1 MTRDVNAQPKLKA
14 TVVATRKKWQPSQGL
29 VASAAQV
36 SGKTTAQRIEQHAK
50 MQADAWQGEAWN
62 WLDMLGEYRYSVMW
76 VGNLLSKASLQLT
89 YNGDVIPFADPTPD
103 EEPKPDPDA
112 KASDDVTLVS
122 APKRR
127 PAGVPDSLD
136 PGAVLDEIYG
146 GRSQHPEMLRN
157 LGVHFT
163 VAGEAYLLVHEDE
176 LGEDEWLVIP
186 AIDYRVRDANGKEV
200 VGIADGIEFTDATV
214 VRMWRPHSRH
224 ILKADSPS
232 RAVLPAIRQAYRAD
246 QHINSQLESRL
257 TANGLMFLPNEVS
270 IAANPVGA
278 DADGN
283 PTTGVTDATP
293 DQLVKLI
300 IDTATIAMANPDSPA
315 AQIPVIV
322 QVPGEYIKEINKI
335 DFWSKLDEKAIEIRD
350 RSIRRIALGMDMP
363 PEVLEGTADLNHWSS
378 WQVEEAAIKSHTEP
392 LLAVI
397 ASALSV
403 GILRP
408 LLAAE
413 PYSIPQEEL
422 RKYAIGVD
430 TSRLRL
436 RPNRS
441 KEALDLNQAGLLSDD
456 ATLRENG
463 FEPDDGMD
471 RNQKTIW
478 LLHQLAKSTSATPQQ
493 LNAILRK
500 LGIALVFE
508 PEDLLAANSGGGEDG
523 PTDAKG
529 PRDTRTSTRGTPE
542 RKLPEQN
549 SGDTNPQP
557 VALVAA
563 GDLLVDRALEKLGSR
578 VKGNLNRKT
587 PGTPTR
593 DIYRLL
599 DVSDEELDASL
610 RGAWE
615 MAPVVAERYGTAAT
629 RPAEFAARLDR
640 YTRETVK
647 SRAPH
652 TQERFNAFMAE
663 EAASV

>member
-14 TVVATRKKWQPSQGL
+14 TVVRTRKKWQPAQGL

-36 SGKTTAQRIEQHAK
+36 SGRTTAQRIEQHAK

-103 EEPKPDPDA
+103 ETPAAEDGDEVQMV
-112 KASDDVTLVS
+112 AS
-122 APKRR
+122 PKRR

-176 LGEDEWLVIP
+176 TGGDEWLVIP
-186 AIDYRVRDANGKEV
+186 AIDYRVRDVNGKEV

-270 IAANPVGA
+270 IAGA
-278 DADGN
+278 PTGQDADGN
-283 PTTGVTDATP
+283 PTQGITDATP

-300 IDTATIAMANPDSPA
+300 IDTAAIAMANPDSPA

-322 QVPGEYIKEINKI
+322 QVPGEYIEKINKI

-350 RSIRRIALGMDMP
+350 RAIRRIALGMDMP

-413 PYSIPQEEL
+413 PYNIPQEEL

-441 KEALDLNQAGLLSDD
+441 KEALDLNQAGLLSDE

-471 RNQKTIW
+471 PQQKTIW

-500 LGIALVFE
+500 LGIKLIFE
-508 PEDLLAANSGGGEDG
+508 PEDLLAANTSGGEDG
-523 PTDAKG
+523 DADVKG

-542 RKLPEQN
+542 RKLPERN
-549 SGDTNPQP
+549 ADANPTP
-557 VALVAA
+557 PALVAA
-563 GDLLVDRALEKLGSR
+563 GDIMVERVLERLGSR

-593 DIYRLL
+593 DVYQVL
-599 DVSDEELDASL
+599 DVSDDELDASL
-610 RGAWE
+610 RDAWTLCP
-615 MAPVVAERYGTAAT
+615 AVAERYGSAAT
-629 RPAEFAARLDR
+629 RPAAFQAQLDR
-640 YTRETVK
+640 YTRELVR
-647 SRAPH
+647 SREPH
-652 TQERFNAFMAE
+652 TPERFEAFMTAE
-663 EAASV
+663 VVSV

>member
-1 MTRDVNAQPKLKA
+1 MTRDVNAKQPKLRA
-14 TVVATRKKWQPSQGL
+14 QVVQTRKKWQPQEGL

-36 SGKTTAQRIEQHAK
+36 SGKTTAQRLEQHSK

-62 WLDMLGEYRYSVMW
+62 WLDLLGEYRYSVMW
-76 VGNLLSKASLQLT
+76 VGNLLSKATLQLT

-103 EEPKPDPDA
+103 EEPAGKVEGE
-112 KASDDVTLVS
+112 DVQRVS
-122 APKRR
+122 SPPRR
-127 PAGVPDSLD
+127 PAGVPDGLD

-157 LGVHFT
+157 FGVHFT

-176 LGEDEWLVIP
+176 EGNDEWLVIP
-186 AIDYRVRDANGKEV
+186 AIDYKVREVNRKEV
-200 VGIADGIEFTDATV
+200 VGIADGLEFTDASV
-214 VRMWRPHSRH
+214 VRMWRPHPRH
-224 ILKADSPS
+224 ILKSDSPS

-257 TANGLMFLPNEVS
+257 TANGLMFIPNEVS
-270 IAANPVGA
+270 IAT
-278 DADGN
+278 N
-283 PTTGVTDATP
+283 PTGSDSEGVTTPGNAAATP
-293 DQLVKLI
+293 DDLIKLI
-300 IDTATIAMANPDSPA
+300 IQTAEVAMANPDSPA

-322 QVPGEYIKEINKI
+322 QVPGEFIKDISKI

-397 ASALSV
+397 ASALTI

-408 LLAAE
+408 ILAAA
-413 PYSIPQEEL
+413 PYSIPAEEL

-441 KEALDLNQAGLLSDD
+441 KEALDLNQAGLLSDG

-463 FEPDDGMD
+463 FEPEDGMD
-471 RNQKTIW
+471 PQQKTIW

-500 LGIALVFE
+500 LGIKLVIE
-508 PEDLLAANSGGGEDG
+508 PDDLLAGSTGGAEGDAE
-523 PTDAKG
+523 AKG

-542 RKLPEQN
+542 RKLPE
-549 SGDTNPQP
+549 P
-557 VALVAA
+557 VDPTPPALVAA
-563 GDLLVDRALEKLGSR
+563 GDLLVERALERLGSR
-578 VKGNLNRKT
+578 VKGNLNRST

-599 DVSDEELDASL
+599 DVDDAELDASL
-610 RGAWE
+610 RTAWSSVP
-615 MAPVVAERYGTAAT
+615 AVAERYGSTAT
-629 RPAEFAARLDR
+629 RPSQFQAQLDR

-647 SRAPH
+647 SRQPH
-652 TQERFNAFMAE
+652 TQERFEAFMST
-663 EAASV
+663 EAVSV